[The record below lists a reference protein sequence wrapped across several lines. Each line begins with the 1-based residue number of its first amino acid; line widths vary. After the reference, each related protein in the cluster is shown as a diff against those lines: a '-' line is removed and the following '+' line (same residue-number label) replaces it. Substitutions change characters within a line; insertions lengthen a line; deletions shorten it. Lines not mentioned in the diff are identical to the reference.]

1 MKMVNIISFKKLK
14 ELLMLSENEK
24 TEDVTQSRSPFDEA
38 WERVEQRRK
47 ENWEKYKEIEAKR
60 ASQDRM
66 SRAAEWG
73 NLKMYKKLKEEG
85 VDINQVS
92 SMGEHPL
99 VIASAKGNTDFVRAM
114 LEDGVDPDVDQ
125 YRNGKAT
132 PLIAASGPHH
142 KEVMELLISAGA
154 DPNAVMKNGYTPL
167 KMARSKLSTDKEPIK
182 ILLNAGADPFSSF
195 KNVREVLDFFD
206 GDISWWHN
214 YPPEFSRIVKTRRV
228 FGK

>member
-14 ELLMLSENEK
+14 ELLMLSENGSSE
-24 TEDVTQSRSPFDEA
+24 VFDEA
-38 WERVEQRRK
+38 WKRVEQARK
-47 ENWEKYKEIEAKR
+47 KNWERYKEWEQTRIM
-60 ASQDRM
+60 QDKM
-66 SRAAEWG
+66 ADAAEWG
-73 NLKMYKKLKEEG
+73 NLEQYERLKEEG
-85 VDINQVS
+85 VDINQLS
-92 SMGEHPL
+92 SDGEHPL
-99 VIASAKGNTDFVRAM
+99 VIAAAKGNTDFVRAM

-132 PLIAASGPHH
+132 PLIAATAPGH

-154 DPNAVMKNGYTPL
+154 DPNAVISANGYTPL
-167 KMARSKLSTDKEPIK
+167 RMARLNRSADKEPIK